1 MACTGQCRDAR
12 AVAARCARSAKR
24 WESMADGK
32 SHDAFLEYE
41 NANRAASIPAYS
53 SLSLP
58 SLPSSP
64 DPDTSPILAL
74 VRQAYGYSK
83 HCSLFVQFASLS
95 LIPENNPLQDAFP
108 RF

>member
-1 MACTGQCRDAR
+1 MVDG
-12 AVAARCARSAKR
+12 R
-24 WESMADGK
+24 WPMADGK
-32 SHDAFLEYE
+32 SHDTFLEYK

-53 SLSLP
+53 SP

-64 DPDTSPILAL
+64 DPDKSPILAL

-95 LIPENNPLQDAFP
+95 LIPENNPPQDACPCF
-108 RF
+108 